1 LGGLVSGV
9 SRPALARGYDASGIK
24 ALVFDVYGTCTNYWG
39 TITGEGQVLNR
50 SKGLDVDW
58 GGVAT
63 DWHGL
68 YPPGFAA
75 VRDGQRPWQSFASL
89 RREALDDVVRQ
100 RGIQGFS
107 DAELAEINAV
117 WQRVEPWPDTLP
129 GLLRLKRGYTLV
141 TLSNADMAD
150 MVKLAKR
157 RDLPWDVIL
166 TAELAQA
173 VKPDP
178 RVYRLAPR
186 YLGLRPDEIM
196 MVACHK
202 LDLQGAKGQGFR
214 TAFIPRPLEAGPDAR
229 VDTAAD
235 PRFDLQATSLL
246 DLADLLAA

>member
-1 LGGLVSGV
+1 LGGLVSGA

-24 ALVFDVYGTCTNYWG
+24 ALVFDVYGTCTDYWG
-39 TITGEGQVLNR
+39 TITREGQVLNR
-50 SKGLDVDW
+50 SKGLDIDW
-58 GGVAT
+58 GVLAT
-63 DWHGL
+63 DWRGL
-68 YPPGFAA
+68 FPPGFAA

-178 RVYRLAPR
+178 QVYQLAPR

-214 TAFIPRPLEAGPDAR
+214 TAFIPRPLEAGPDGR

-235 PRFDLQATSLL
+235 PRFDLQAGSLL